1 MNQLPLDLALPAPAA
16 FADFTVGD
24 NAEALFQLGEVARNN
39 LPERSLYVWGEQGG
53 GKTHLL
59 KATWQAAQS
68 HGLKARFVATNASLD
83 DDLYQQQLVLIDDVG
98 QLSAEAQIR
107 LFDLYNHLRETGSS
121 IVVAGDLPPWL
132 LPVRD
137 DLRTR
142 LGWGLV
148 YEIRPLD
155 DAAKL
160 AALQAHAQF
169 RGFTL
174 PDEVGHYLLNWHSRD
189 LASLMAILDRLDKAS
204 LAEQRKVTLPLLKR
218 VLGNDSP
225 TV

>member
-16 FADFTVGD
+16 FADFTVGH

-39 LPERSLYVWGEQGG
+39 LPERSLYLWGEQGG

-59 KATWQAAQS
+59 KATCQAALS
-68 HGLKARFVATNASLD
+68 HGLLAQYATAQTPLD
-83 DDLYQQQLVLIDDVG
+83 DALYQQQLVLIDDVEH
-98 QLSAEAQIR
+98 LSDEGQIR
-107 LFDLYNHLRETGSS
+107 LFDLYNHLRETGAS
-121 IVVAGDLPPWL
+121 IVVAGPLPPWL

-169 RGFTL
+169 RGFVL
-174 PDEVGHYLLNWHSRD
+174 PDDVGHYLLNWHSRD
-189 LASLMAILDRLDKAS
+189 LPSLMAILDRLDKAS

-218 VLGNDSP
+218 VLGSDSHP
-225 TV
+225 V